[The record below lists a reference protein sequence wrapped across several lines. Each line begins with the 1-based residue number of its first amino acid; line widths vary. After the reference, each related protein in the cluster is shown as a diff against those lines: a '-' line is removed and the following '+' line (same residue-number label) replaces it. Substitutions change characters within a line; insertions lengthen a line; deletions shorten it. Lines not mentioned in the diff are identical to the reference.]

1 MSWRP
6 AIRPFDLSTFR
17 PFDLSTIDHRPSTID
32 IDHRPSTIGLR
43 ASGFGLRASGIL
55 PFSHLTARRL
65 RPPRPICPEPNRAST
80 GSAPALA

>member
-1 MSWRP
+1 MNWRS
-6 AIRPFDLSTFR
+6 AIRPLDLSTFR
-17 PFDLSTIDHRPSTID
+17 PST

-43 ASGFGLRASGIL
+43 ASGFGLRASGSGLRASGIL

-80 GSAPALA
+80 GSPPALA

>member
-1 MSWRP
+1 MNWRS
-6 AIRPFDLSTFR
+6 AIRPLDLSTFR
-17 PFDLSTIDHRPSTID
+17 PST

-43 ASGFGLRASGIL
+43 ASGIGLRASGIL
-55 PFSHLTARRL
+55 PFSHLAARRL

>member
-1 MSWRP
+1 MFRP
-6 AIRPFDLSTFR
+6 FDLSTFRPFDLSTFR

-32 IDHRPSTIGLR
+32 HR

-55 PFSHLTARRL
+55 PFSHLAARRL

>member
-1 MSWRP
+1 M
-6 AIRPFDLSTFR
+6 IFR
-17 PFDLSTIDHRPSTID
+17 PFDHRPST

-43 ASGFGLRASGIL
+43 ASGFSTIGLRASGIL
-55 PFSHLTARRL
+55 PFSHLAARRL